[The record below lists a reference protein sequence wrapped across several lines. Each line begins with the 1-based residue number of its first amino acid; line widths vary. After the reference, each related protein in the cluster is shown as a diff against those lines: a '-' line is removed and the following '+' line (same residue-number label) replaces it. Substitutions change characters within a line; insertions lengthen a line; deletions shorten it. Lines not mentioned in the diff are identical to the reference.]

1 MLGAS
6 NFGTRFFSCGHR
18 WAPKDITPKHV
29 FISISGEL
37 YCFNLFQMSDFQT
50 CGTVVMH
57 VHLFGNWPQ
66 HDMICSS
73 SNATWQCLVSNLYCS
88 QGCIILAMIVT
99 YSNRQQN
106 FSLISPKKDSAW
118 VSHHEPQKNKV
129 NIVAVSS
136 ISTQL
141 PPRNDS
147 VWVSHHEP
155 PKKPR

>member
-1 MLGAS
+1 MESMKGIFCWAMFE
-6 NFGTRFFSCGHR
+6 NIGINIYCMHFFGFTHARRLEFRYQIFFLWSPVGTKGYH
-18 WAPKDITPKHV
+18 PKHV

-106 FSLISPKKDSAW
+106 FSLISPKKDSA
-118 VSHHEPQKNKV
+118 
-129 NIVAVSS
+129 
-136 ISTQL
+136 
-141 PPRNDS
+141 
-147 VWVSHHEP
+147 
-155 PKKPR
+155 

>member
-1 MLGAS
+1 MESMKGIFCWAMFENIGINIYCMHFLVLHMLGAS

-106 FSLISPKKDSAW
+106 FSLISPKKDSA
-118 VSHHEPQKNKV
+118 
-129 NIVAVSS
+129 
-136 ISTQL
+136 
-141 PPRNDS
+141 
-147 VWVSHHEP
+147 
-155 PKKPR
+155 